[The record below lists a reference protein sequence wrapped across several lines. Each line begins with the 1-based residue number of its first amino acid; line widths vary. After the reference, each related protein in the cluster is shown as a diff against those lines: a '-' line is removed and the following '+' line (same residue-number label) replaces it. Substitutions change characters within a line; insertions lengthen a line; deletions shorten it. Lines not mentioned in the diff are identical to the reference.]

1 MQEKERKNLNN
12 KKYLQNLLMAKNPKS
27 IKPQNINL
35 QTITNE
41 KSKKYFTEQKKFF
54 SSKCLKKIN
63 YLNYSS
69 MIYNLDKKNYYLN
82 DDEQISFFDS
92 SESERAPSPINS
104 LNSSKYEI
112 YSNKKRKQKGHQ
124 KKRFNKKK
132 FRDYYY
138 IYNSNIID
146 KRNNNNIYLHSSSS
160 SSSSDIDDYSDSSD
174 NSFKNKENKKKI
186 YFDKMMVDENEFD
199 YLRKSEVG
207 LISSE
212 EEENNIREN
221 NTISIEENFN
231 NEIERMLIE
240 IYNKNISLISSKNY
254 SEINKN
260 NKEIEEIQKQIKNYL
275 KKESIKTNLLVLK
288 ILGNKI
294 KELIIKY
301 KEKIF
306 EIEEIKEIYQANEL
320 KRQALIN
327 NQIVHCNNSVGSN
340 VATNSNSS
348 YDNNDNIDN
357 SYNEE
362 EYLLRNNIL
371 LNVQDEITEKGIS
384 HILLRELIN
393 IKKTLKISS
402 KEIEKIFRYPL
413 SILRN
418 DSGKKIKFSIEL
430 MQYEEFCNILLKDD
444 LISILL
450 VQIKEI
456 FYQIKVPKIF
466 RWIKELI
473 ENTEHKNEMTR
484 FMKFINDKL
493 GKENNNELD
502 NNEIEKNKL
511 SENKEEQDKMKE
523 EKISNRINKNE
534 KYKTEEIYD
543 KEMNFKDIDEL
554 LNYINDEKDCKK
566 VKKKGRKGK
575 KNKKQNNSIKEE
587 KKGEQLIIDNNNLDD
602 IYIKEFADFKKNILE
617 NSINKNNIN
626 KIIPCLSDDFLKKI
640 D

>member
-27 IKPQNINL
+27 IKSQNINL

-54 SSKCLKKIN
+54 SSKCLQKMN

-146 KRNNNNIYLHSSSS
+146 KRNNNNIYLNSSSS

-484 FMKFINDKL
+484 FMKFINEKL

-587 KKGEQLIIDNNNLDD
+587 KKEEQLIIDNNNLDD

>member
-1 MQEKERKNLNN
+1 
-12 KKYLQNLLMAKNPKS
+12 
-27 IKPQNINL
+27 
-35 QTITNE
+35 
-41 KSKKYFTEQKKFF
+41 
-54 SSKCLKKIN
+54 
-63 YLNYSS
+63 

-566 VKKKGRKGK
+566 VKKKGKKGK

-587 KKGEQLIIDNNNLDD
+587 KKEEQLIIDNNNLDD
-602 IYIKEFADFKKNILE
+602 IYIKEFDNFKKDILE